1 MKNSLRNE
9 ISFTNYVPAITKVLV
24 LNEKNISK
32 ICKNKSK
39 KLHNLYLNNSYHNSI
54 TSHDPDKA
62 IFNLSDH
69 VVNTTEKS
77 LLSKG
82 LNFAIPPKDINYADF
97 MLPCEL
103 LYSNVHSL
111 EISNLDKEFIK
122 STIRD
127 YAFSSYKNNGK
138 KLQKN
143 LPKEKLDA
151 LKILLKNKDIIVEKA
166 DKGKKLVIMNRK
178 GYVFKMK
185 SILNNTSKLLKIYID
200 FEKILNHLIHMENRV
215 RDVLKSLKV
224 KKETSIEEYKN
235 LRPSSSRPRNMYGSA
250 KVCKIVTDGVPS
262 FRPILSVIRT
272 PTYKLAKS
280 FIPMQ
285 EPLTTNEYTIKDS
298 FTFAE
303 ELQSFDSKLVM
314 ASFDIKLL
322 FTNIALQETIE
333 PLR

>member
-1 MKNSLRNE
+1 MVMVWLRKFRDLGNLTSKLEKLLLALDFLQSCKKEKVIPKLLQFKVANKRLESSEAYLICQRRLLKQE
-9 ISFTNYVPAITKVLV
+9 ISIKYKTIRTLYNKIAATKISVHNQTCFIAYVHVVTKFLE
-24 LNEKNISK
+24 LNDKNICQ
-32 ICKNKSK
+32 IRMNQSK
-39 KLHNLYLNNSYHNSI
+39 KLHNLYLNNSYHNSGI
-54 TSHDPDKA
+54 SHHPDKMV
-62 IFNLSDH
+62 FNFSDH
-69 VVNTTEKS
+69 VLNTTEKS

-111 EISNLDKEFIK
+111 EVSNLDKEFIK

-185 SILNNTSKLLKIYID
+185 SILNNTSKLLKIYTD

-224 KKETSIEEYKN
+224 KK
-235 LRPSSSRPRNMYGSA
+235 
-250 KVCKIVTDGVPS
+250 
-262 FRPILSVIRT
+262 
-272 PTYKLAKS
+272 
-280 FIPMQ
+280 
-285 EPLTTNEYTIKDS
+285 
-298 FTFAE
+298 
-303 ELQSFDSKLVM
+303 
-314 ASFDIKLL
+314 
-322 FTNIALQETIE
+322 
-333 PLR
+333 